1 MQRRIARFL
10 LSRAEYDCSLRV
22 AILRLLAISV
32 FVGAFLVVFKPFDLG
47 GWHVPHRDLWIALYA
62 LPCFA
67 ALTASEGV
75 RIGLS
80 RILKMSGGWRVW
92 HHMAFVAMTILF
104 VAAANHAYSCLLFAQ
119 EPCLEGFSQML
130 AYTAAVGV
138 FPALAVM
145 FLTGMLSFARNESAA
160 AGINAEIGA
169 SKEPVASAPVPDE
182 TLTLTG
188 STGERASFTAA
199 EIAYLKAEGNYV
211 EIVTVKAGVRHS
223 TLLRATLREAEAAL
237 AGRAV
242 QVMRCHRSYLVN
254 VAKVRHVEGGAQ
266 GLVLTMEVPGMEVP
280 VSRSYV
286 PAFRSLLRRA

>member
-1 MQRRIARFL
+1 MQSRIARFL
-10 LSRAEYDCSLRV
+10 TSRAEYDCSLRL
-22 AILRLLAISV
+22 AILRSLAISV

-62 LPCFA
+62 LPCFV
-67 ALTASEGV
+67 ALMASEGV
-75 RIGLS
+75 RIGLN
-80 RILKMSGGWRVW
+80 RILKFAGGWRVW

-104 VAAANHAYSCLLFAQ
+104 VTAANHAFSCLLFAQ
-119 EPCLEGFSQML
+119 QPCLAGFLQML

-138 FPALAVM
+138 FPALTVM
-145 FLTGMLSFARNESAA
+145 FLAGMFSFARNENAA
-160 AGINAEIGA
+160 AGINAEIGV
-169 SKEPVASAPVPDE
+169 SKEPVASATVPDE

-188 STGERASFTAA
+188 STGERASFAAA

-211 EIVTVKAGVRHS
+211 EIVTAKAGVRHS
-223 TLLRATLREAEAAL
+223 TLLRATLHEAEAAL

-254 VAKVRHVEGGAQ
+254 VAKVRHAEGGAQ

>member
-1 MQRRIARFL
+1 MQSRIARFL
-10 LSRAEYDCSLRV
+10 VSRAQYDCSLRV
-22 AILRLLAISV
+22 ALVRSLAISV
-32 FVGAFLVVFKPFDLG
+32 FVGVFLVVFKPFDLG

-67 ALTASEGV
+67 ALAASEGA
-75 RIGLS
+75 RIGLN
-80 RILKMSGGWRVW
+80 RILNFVGGWRVW
-92 HHMAFVAMTILF
+92 HHMAFVALTILF

-119 EPCLEGFSQML
+119 KPCLAGFLQML

-138 FPALAVM
+138 FPALTVM
-145 FLTGMLSFARNESAA
+145 FLAGMFSFARNESAA

-169 SKEPVASAPVPDE
+169 PKAPSLPAPEEGGSV
-182 TLTLTG
+182 TLAG
-188 STGERASFTAA
+188 STGERASFAAA

-211 EIVTVKAGVRHS
+211 EIVTAKAGVRHS
-223 TLLRATLREAEAAL
+223 TLLRATLHEAEAAL
-237 AGRAV
+237 AGRAH

-254 VAKVRHVEGGAQ
+254 VAKVRHAEGGAQ